1 MSGSFR
7 ITVHRPWRLAWS
19 ASLALHAMVM
29 LGGIA
34 AWMAMPLSPEKEVAA
49 PLEVAGRWS
58 SREMEQ
64 AILDAPSR
72 LADHDQEARV
82 LPDPEDSRWGGVME
96 GGPESSFVRE
106 QIRDSIRRGQQRSGE
121 DNLQKLSQ
129 LSRKLQETSS
139 PQGVD
144 EIAGF
149 LSGLVGSRAT
159 EPTSGQDDKE
169 FDVATAQIHRV
180 RKESDEAGLVR
191 YIATLIDR
199 NGAAR
204 EIELDPKNGEQL
216 YKTMQLIQSNP
227 LLERVYRTVVM
238 GILDQVLSAP
248 APLRQEPMDGLLSPT
263 PTATNETP

>member
-1 MSGSFR
+1 MSGNFR
-7 ITVHRPWRLAWS
+7 MTVHRPWRLAWS
-19 ASLALHAMVM
+19 ASVALHAMVM
-29 LGGIA
+29 LVVIA
-34 AWMAMPLSPEKEVAA
+34 VWMAMPLSPEKELSPRLQVS
-49 PLEVAGRWS
+49 GGWS
-58 SREMEQ
+58 SQELEQ
-64 AILDAPSR
+64 AILDAPHR
-72 LADHDQEARV
+72 LAQQDQETRV
-82 LPDPEDSRWGGVME
+82 LPDPEDPGWAEVTGG
-96 GGPESSFVRE
+96 GHASSFVRE

-204 EIELDPKNGEQL
+204 EIEIDPKNGEQL

-238 GILDQVLSAP
+238 GILDQVLSDP
-248 APLRQEPMDGLLSPT
+248 APSRQEPMGGLLSPT